1 MEGEEEK
8 NDVVY
13 LSGDEG
19 GVIVMLERVLNFV
32 NSIYSE
38 FEWMI

>member
-1 MEGEEEK
+1 MEVDEEK

-19 GVIVMLERVLNFV
+19 GIIVMLERVLNFV

>member
-13 LSGDEG
+13 FSGDEG
-19 GVIVMLERVLNFV
+19 GVIVMLERVFNFV

-38 FEWMI
+38 FE

>member
-38 FEWMI
+38 FE